1 MGGTT
6 HLAVSELT
14 AARSGLDEAD
24 AYGVARQ
31 VDPIAQ
37 AELLEQVRAVPVD
50 GLLADVQHR
59 RDLLA
64 AVALR
69 DQLQHLALALGQRAR
84 ARRVSRGRALY
95 PLAHRIGYPLRE
107 HEAGALRG
115 GAARAHELL
124 VDRGLEHVGLRARL
138 CGLAEVLL
146 VRVHRQ
152 QHAPH
157 VWVLASDLRSRLQAG
172 HAR

>member
-6 HLAVSELT
+6 HLAVSEVT

-24 AYGVARQ
+24 ANGVARQ

-37 AELLEQVRAVPVD
+37 TELLEQVGAVPVH

-69 DQLQHLALALGQRAR
+69 DQLQHLALALGQRTR
-84 ARRVSRGRALY
+84 ARRVSRRRALY
-95 PLAHRIGYPLRE
+95 PLAHRIGYPVRE

-115 GAARAHELL
+115 GAAGAHELL
-124 VDRGLEHVGLRARL
+124 VDRRLEHIALRTCV

-146 VRVHRQ
+146 VRV
-152 QHAPH
+152 
-157 VWVLASDLRSRLQAG
+157 
-172 HAR
+172 